1 VGLQLTCFGRGDQPG
16 HLRHILADGNL
27 NSKSGARGFPI
38 VEPKATPPARKSA
51 TTLAFWNTTGDNVKR
66 TSFHS
71 TAKAFTCGESDGF
84 KQPDRRRPK
93 SSRPKA
99 DPKHDPKDGDSTH
112 DQLPLEQ
119 SELEKFKELPKEVGV
134 MLVTAGIVGL
144 ILPGPGTPAL
154 IAGGLALWPKAFGKL
169 ELWLERHHPVVHR
182 QSMQQIDR
190 FLSDLEKRYPYSSR
204 D

>member
-1 VGLQLTCFGRGDQPG
+1 VELQLPRFGRGDQSG
-16 HLRHILADGNL
+16 HLRRILADGNL
-27 NSKSGARGFPI
+27 NPKSGAPGFPI
-38 VEPKATPPARKSA
+38 VEPSTMPPARKPV

-66 TSFHS
+66 TSFHPR
-71 TAKAFTCGESDGF
+71 AKTFTGGESDGY
-84 KQPDRRRPK
+84 KQPDRRRSK
-93 SSRPKA
+93 SSRSKA
-99 DPKHDPKDGDSTH
+99 DPKHDPKDDDSIH